1 MDKIPVNVITGF
13 LGAGKTTAIIK
24 LLHQKSS
31 DEQWA
36 VIINEFGKISIDSQT
51 LRSSSTAGE
60 IFDISGGCI
69 CCSAKGYFNDNLNE
83 IIQSGKY
90 SRIIIEPSGLG
101 GIDMVSEIVIENP
114 YLELMP
120 ITCLVDIVQVENAR
134 LQMVPIYR
142 MQILKSDIIVFTKC
156 DVLNDKLQENE
167 LILKFNTLYPGKYI
181 QKIVSIAT
189 LNKTNVLDKSTLPK
203 FRIFANKNN
212 QLSDSDYQKKIFTF
226 DAEKIFDIE
235 KLTQIFVNY
244 PEIIRA
250 KGYVKTENGWK
261 LMNYT
266 FSGCNYENSTSKE
279 QTDLVVITEN
289 LPSIFF
295 EQLASKIQETIIR

>member
-1 MDKIPVNVITGF
+1 MDKIPVNIITGF

-24 LLHQKSS
+24 LLNQKTS

-51 LRSSSTAGE
+51 LRSSTTAGE
-60 IFDISGGCI
+60 IFDIVGGCI
-69 CCSAKGYFNDNLNE
+69 CCSARGYFYENLTE

-101 GIDMVSEIVIENP
+101 GIDMVSEIVIENQR
-114 YLELMP
+114 LTLMP
-120 ITCLVDIVQVENAR
+120 ITCLVDIHQVENAR

-142 MQILKSDIIVFTKC
+142 IQILKSDIIVFTKC
-156 DVLNDKLQENE
+156 DLLNDKIRENE
-167 LILKFNTLYPGKYI
+167 LILKFNALFPGKNI
-181 QKIVSIAT
+181 QESVSISN
-189 LNKTNVLDKSTLPK
+189 LNESNLLDKSALQK
-203 FRIFANKNN
+203 FRLLSNKNN

-226 DAEKIFDIE
+226 DAEKIFDST

-261 LMNYT
+261 LMNYS
-266 FSGCNYENSTSKE
+266 FSGCNYENSTPKE
-279 QTDLVVITEN
+279 QTDLVIITEN

-295 EQLASKIQETIIR
+295 EQLSIKIQGTIIR